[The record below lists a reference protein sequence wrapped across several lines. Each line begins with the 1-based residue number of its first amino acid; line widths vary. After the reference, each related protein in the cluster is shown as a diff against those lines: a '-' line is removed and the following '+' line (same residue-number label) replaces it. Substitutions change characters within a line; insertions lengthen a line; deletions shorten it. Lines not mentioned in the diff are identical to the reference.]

1 MDRMSPKITLMVLL
15 VLLCV
20 IGLRPLWASAEPVEF
35 DGLIEPKM
43 VIKVG
48 SGVPG
53 ILDTVKVDRG
63 DMVREGQ
70 VLATLQSEVERA
82 TMELARARA
91 ELEATI
97 KAKQEELEFA
107 RRNQERIKDLY
118 ETKALPFQEWDEVE
132 TKRILAELGL
142 AEALENKRLAGF
154 EYRRAKAVLERM
166 TIRSPVTGVVVE
178 RFLHPGEYIEDQA
191 ILELAQ
197 IDPLHIEVVM
207 PVEMYGTIKPG
218 MGATIKPEAPVS
230 GFYKA
235 TVLMVDKVIDAA
247 SGTFGVRLHLPNP
260 DFKLPPGLKCKVVFL
275 ELEKQVSKSQ
285 KSGSEPES
293 SPTGSLDETSLKIHQ
308 VKNQTASAGAK
319 TELPSASSEIPT
331 DQAGK
336 QYHQVQTGESLYFI
350 ASKYGLSVDELC
362 RLNNMHPRQIIRPG
376 QKLLVSPEKQP

>member
-1 MDRMSPKITLMVLL
+1 MRRLFPKMWAIFVWLCMMVL
-15 VLLCV
+15 
-20 IGLRPLWASAEPVEF
+20 PPSTMAEPVEF

-43 VIKVG
+43 VVKVG

-53 ILDTVKVDRG
+53 ILDSVKVDRG

-70 VLATLQSEVERA
+70 VLATLQSDVERA

-107 RRNQERIKDLY
+107 RRNQERIRDLY
-118 ETKALPFQEWDEVE
+118 DQKALPFQEWDEVE

-197 IDPLHIEVVM
+197 IDPLHVEVVM
-207 PVEMYGTIKPG
+207 PVEVYGTIKPG
-218 MGATIKPEAPVS
+218 MKATIKPEAPVS
-230 GFYKA
+230 GFYEA

-260 DFKLPPGLKCKVVFL
+260 EYELPPGLKCRVVFL
-275 ELEKQVSKSQ
+275 VLEKQS
-285 KSGSEPES
+285 
-293 SPTGSLDETSLKIHQ
+293 
-308 VKNQTASAGAK
+308 ASAGAK
-319 TELPSASSEIPT
+319 TEAPTGSSATP
-331 DQAGK
+331 AGQVRK
-336 QYHQVQTGESLYFI
+336 QYHEVQSGDSLYSI

-362 RLNNMHPRQIIRPG
+362 RLNDVNPSQTIRPG
-376 QKLLVSPEKQP
+376 QKLVVSLGRQP